1 MFGMSFVELSIVAI
15 IALLL
20 LGPDQLP
27 GVARTIGKGLRDLR
41 KASDDLKSTLNTELG
56 KLESEMEA
64 PPKPRRAAITAATDA
79 ANAVIETAA
88 TATMGTTVPAF
99 PVLGAGLLSLDQ
111 ARQAAAP
118 VHRLDP
124 GALRAQARAQA
135 LVDPGAARAAAR
147 NLASNPPAPTLASD
161 SSIHAQNAELLVEA
175 KVASIEAKINAAAA
189 QADINAMQAV
199 INAPSETIAA
209 DTNVDIADATA
220 LILPQAPV
228 LPPDELKPLRTY
240 VNNAPVLIPNGAPA
254 GSVAHKKPDES

>member
-27 GVARTIGKGLRDLR
+27 GVARTIGKGLRELR
-41 KASDDLKSTLNTELG
+41 KASDDLKSTLNSELG
-56 KLESEMEA
+56 KLESEIEA
-64 PPKPRRAAITAATDA
+64 PAKPRRAAITAATDA
-79 ANAVIETAA
+79 ASAMIETAA
-88 TATMGTTVPAF
+88 NATTGAAV

-111 ARQAAAP
+111 ARQASAP
-118 VHRLDP
+118 APRIDP

-135 LVDPGAARAAAR
+135 LAIDPGAARAAAR
-147 NLASNPPAPTLASD
+147 NVASSPPAPTLASD
-161 SSIHAQNAELLVEA
+161 SSIHAENAELLVEA
-175 KVASIEAKINAAAA
+175 KAASIEAKINAAAA

-199 INAPSETIAA
+199 INAPSDAITA
-209 DTNVDIADATA
+209 DTQVDIAGATG
-220 LILPQAPV
+220 LTLPQAPA